1 MGKLA
6 AEIRQSCQ
14 SRLGRGLNPLVRPDR
29 GAYTADMPTTEKNI
43 IKKRVHRRLMAILA
57 ASSWN
62 GGTVEQEIET
72 RLPDLGKLFTREE
85 ALKEMEDRSIYSSL

>member
-1 MGKLA
+1 MIIPCQEKKRTERAQCSKVMKL
-6 AEIRQSCQ
+6 ISH
-14 SRLGRGLNPLVRPDR
+14 LVRRDF
-29 GAYTADMPTTEKNI
+29 
-43 IKKRVHRRLMAILA
+43 HRKIPSWLKCSLMAILA